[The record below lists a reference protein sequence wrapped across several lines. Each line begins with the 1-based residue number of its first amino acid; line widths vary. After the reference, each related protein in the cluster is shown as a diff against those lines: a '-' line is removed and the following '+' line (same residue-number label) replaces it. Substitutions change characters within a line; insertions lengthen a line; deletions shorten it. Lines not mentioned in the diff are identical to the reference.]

1 SMRRRVAFDVNA
13 RVRRKPDAGEP
24 PAGVEVELTAIGP
37 AGAPAIRRLFRGG
50 DPPST
55 AVGLQQPPAALALL
69 QTRVVREGPAAPRY
83 AGLRGQAVVMPDE
96 FQAGR
101 RGIGRKPDVEL
112 VFVAGGKMHRVANGQ
127 ARQGFAVAGDRQP
140 ARGAGGTQ

>member
-1 SMRRRVAFDVNA
+1 HGVMEFQRVPGRGDHPMDLPCMSMRRRVAFDVNA

-55 AVGLQQPPAALALL
+55 AVGLQEPPAALALL
-69 QTRVVREGPAAPRY
+69 QARVVREGPVAPQY

-101 RGIGRKPDVEL
+101 RGIGRKI
-112 VFVAGGKMHRVANGQ
+112 
-127 ARQGFAVAGDRQP
+127 DRKST
-140 ARGAGGTQ
+140 RLNS